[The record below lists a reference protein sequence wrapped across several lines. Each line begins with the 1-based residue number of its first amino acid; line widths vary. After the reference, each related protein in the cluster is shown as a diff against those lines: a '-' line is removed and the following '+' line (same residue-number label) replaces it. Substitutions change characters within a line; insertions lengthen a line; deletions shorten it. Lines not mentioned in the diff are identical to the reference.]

1 MSYVSSATRVNVT
14 HAGLFAPA
22 PFTLNVLT
30 YNMHKG
36 FAAGNRRFV
45 LPQLRDA
52 LEEADVDLI
61 FLQETQGEHREHQTR
76 VANWP
81 SATQFEF
88 LAHRLWPHY
97 AYGKNAVYRAGHHG
111 NAILSKYPF
120 SKWENINVSA
130 FRSASRSLLHG
141 VITLPEDKGPVHLI
155 CIHFDVMASQRQR
168 QLAILR
174 HYVEKQIP
182 HGAPLIVA
190 GDFND
195 WWGEAEYEIGAKL
208 GMGEVF
214 KALRGRHART
224 FPAWLPVLPVDR
236 IYYRAVTPLA
246 CEWLKERRWRR
257 MSDHVALH
265 ATFAVSTQEYISEL
279 RL

>member
-1 MSYVSSATRVNVT
+1 MTTSFHGIATDPVS
-14 HAGLFAPA
+14 
-22 PFTLNVLT
+22 FTLNVLT

-61 FLQETQGEHREHQTR
+61 FLQETQGEHKERQTR
-76 VANWP
+76 VVNWP
-81 SATQFEF
+81 NAAQFEF
-88 LAHRLWPHY
+88 LAYRLWPHY
-97 AYGKNAVYRAGHHG
+97 AYGKNAVYQAGHHG

-120 SKWENINVSA
+120 SKWENHNVSA
-130 FRSASRSLLHG
+130 FRRASRSLLHA
-141 VITLPEDKGPVHLI
+141 VIALPENKGSVHLI
-155 CIHFDVMASQRQR
+155 CIHFDVMASERQR

-174 HYVEKQIP
+174 SHVEKQIP
-182 HGAPLIVA
+182 QGAPLIVA

-195 WWGEAEYEIGAKL
+195 GGGEAESELGARL

-224 FPAWLPVLPVDR
+224 FPAWLPMLPVDR
-236 IYYRAVTPLA
+236 IYYRGVTPLA

-265 ATFAVSTQEYISEL
+265 ATFAL
-279 RL
+279 